1 MYQPKFVL
9 LDFLHKKLLFL
20 TTAEIQNVDDGNKER
35 KAEAEA
41 INANKFS
48 NNIGQHF
55 QTAVTD
61 SWPYAR
67 IFGGKPKRSLSQ

>member
-20 TTAEIQNVDDGNKER
+20 TTAEIQNVDDGNKEL

-55 QTAVTD
+55 QTVVTD
-61 SWPYAR
+61 S
-67 IFGGKPKRSLSQ
+67 

>member
-55 QTAVTD
+55 QTVVTD
-61 SWPYAR
+61 S
-67 IFGGKPKRSLSQ
+67 

>member
-9 LDFLHKKLLFL
+9 LYFLHKKLLFL
-20 TTAEIQNVDDGNKER
+20 TTAEIQNVDDGNKEL

-48 NNIGQHF
+48 NNIG
-55 QTAVTD
+55 
-61 SWPYAR
+61 
-67 IFGGKPKRSLSQ
+67 

>member
-1 MYQPKFVL
+1 M
-9 LDFLHKKLLFL
+9 

-35 KAEAEA
+35 KAEVEA

-61 SWPYAR
+61 SLPNAK
-67 IFGGKPKRSLSQ
+67 IFDGKPKRSLSQ

>member
-1 MYQPKFVL
+1 ML
-9 LDFLHKKLLFL
+9 LYLLYKKLLFL
-20 TTAEIQNVDDGNKER
+20 TTAEIQNVDDGNKKR

-61 SWPYAR
+61 S
-67 IFGGKPKRSLSQ
+67 

>member
-1 MYQPKFVL
+1 ML
-9 LDFLHKKLLFL
+9 LYFLYKKLLFL

-35 KAEAEA
+35 KAEVEA

-61 SWPYAR
+61 SLPNAK
-67 IFGGKPKRSLSQ
+67 IFDGKPKRSLSQ